1 MARLRGRSTVR
12 LGKSG
17 GRIAFLPEPAVIF
30 GHENGSGA
38 KTLVKTVICAA
49 ALTACARPSP
59 SPPPV
64 PKNAVDPTAFVGTLK
79 ETAARQAEAE
89 VLAANPGL
97 AERKG
102 ALLTVHYRGHDLV
115 TYNDDAHGCARY
127 YIERAVR
134 VFDPDS
140 GRLEPLALV
149 ACHFGS
155 TTNRYLVL
163 PSTGKYALTDD
174 VAASPDGHHLATS
187 DSTVTKARGQF
198 IIVEWPD
205 FDRRAA
211 FPAGCRNIHWQDNR
225 HLTVDCWHSDSPNT
239 LNPYESNAIFFRA
252 RVSHDHGQWKMQ
264 ATQWLH
270 AETFAPVTSAA
281 PLPRFTAITKQGID
295 APE

>member
-1 MARLRGRSTVR
+1 MR
-12 LGKSG
+12 
-17 GRIAFLPEPAVIF
+17 
-30 GHENGSGA
+30 
-38 KTLVKTVICAA
+38 TLATALIMVAC
-49 ALTACARPSP
+49 LTACARPHH
-59 SPPPV
+59 PPPA
-64 PKNAVDPTAFVGTLK
+64 PKSDIDPSAFVGTPK
-79 ETAARQAEAE
+79 EVAARQQEAR
-89 VLAANPGL
+89 VLTANPGL
-97 AERKG
+97 AERRG
-102 ALLTVHYRGHDLV
+102 AVLTIRYRGHDLV
-115 TYNDDAHGCARY
+115 SYTDDPHGCARY

-149 ACHFGS
+149 ACHFGA

-187 DSTVTKARGQF
+187 DSTVTPARGQF

-211 FPAGCRNIHWQDNR
+211 FPAGCRNIRWQDDRN
-225 HLTVDCWHSDSPNT
+225 LTADCWHSDGPNT
-239 LNPYESNAIFFRA
+239 LNPYESDAVFFRA
-252 RVSHDHGQWKMQ
+252 HVSKDHGQWQMQ

-270 AETFAPVTSAA
+270 AESFAPVASTA
-281 PLPRFTAITKQGID
+281 PLPRFSAIEKEGVD

>member
-1 MARLRGRSTVR
+1 MACLS
-12 LGKSG
+12 
-17 GRIAFLPEPAVIF
+17 
-30 GHENGSGA
+30 
-38 KTLVKTVICAA
+38 
-49 ALTACARPSP
+49 ACARPQA
-59 SPPPV
+59 PPP
-64 PKNAVDPTAFVGTLK
+64 PAKSDIDPTAFVGTPK
-79 ETAARQAEAE
+79 ETAARARETQ

-97 AERKG
+97 AERQG
-102 ALLTVHYRGHDLV
+102 AVLTIHYRGHDLV
-115 TYNDDAHGCARY
+115 SYTDDAHGCARY
-127 YIERAVR
+127 YVERAVR

-149 ACHFGS
+149 DCHFGA

-187 DSTVTKARGQF
+187 DSTVTRWRGQF

-211 FPAGCRNIHWQDNR
+211 FPAGCRNIHWQDD
-225 HLTVDCWHSDSPNT
+225 HSLTADCWHSDGPNT
-239 LNPYESNAIFFRA
+239 LNPYESDAIFFRA
-252 RVSHDHGQWKMQ
+252 RVWNEHRQWKMQ

-270 AETFAPVTSAA
+270 AESFAPVSSTA
-281 PLPRFTAITKQGID
+281 PLPRFTAITKEGVD